1 MRIDWTMDVALVVVS
16 ILLAVLI
23 AFSAA
28 LKLTHRPKVVE
39 SYRTAGVPETW
50 LNWLAALLL
59 AAAGGL
65 VVGIW
70 WPIAGIAAAGG
81 LVVYFVLAVG
91 FHIHANDTAHV
102 VTPAVLAGVAA
113 SVVALHIAHL

>member
-1 MRIDWTMDVALVVVS
+1 MDVASVVVS

-23 AFSAA
+23 TFSAA

-59 AAAGGL
+59 AAAAGL

-70 WPIAGIAAAGG
+70 WPIAGIAAAAG
-81 LVVYFVLAVG
+81 LAVYFVLAIG
-91 FHIHANDTAHV
+91 FHIRADDAAHAI
-102 VTPAVLAGVAA
+102 TPALLAGVAIA
-113 SVVALHIAHL
+113 VVTLHAIAL